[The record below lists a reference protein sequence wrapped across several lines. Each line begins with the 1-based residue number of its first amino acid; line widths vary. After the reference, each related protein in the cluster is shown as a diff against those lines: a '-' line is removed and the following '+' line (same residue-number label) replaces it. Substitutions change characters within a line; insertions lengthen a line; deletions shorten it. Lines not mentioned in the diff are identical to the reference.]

1 MSEDKNNLK
10 IKNKEKSNI
19 SNSISKFYKY
29 NKGKRTLCNCLCCKK
44 CNIYW
49 RPLKRDNI
57 NNINNPQKSIKF
69 KKEFHCFKECLN
81 CKKYIQKKEE
91 QWKEYMATSGLEFD
105 PITEQ
110 PKINNKQIDIDK
122 DDKDT
127 IIKKVK
133 ELSLSEFQP
142 IKTPGDGNCM
152 TRAILKSIDENEA
165 NHIELRQ
172 ILMDYIKNTE
182 YEEENTIFIEEK
194 CSNKEEYIK
203 KAREEGY
210 YLSGIALETMVKKT
224 NLIVGVYKSDKRY
237 KEDPWSI
244 ITPTEGDIKGVI
256 LLYLE
261 QGKSCQTGHYQGI
274 KLFNKHNLGNISM
287 DLFRKK
293 AINLND
299 SNINMKD
306 KTYLNVLIMNCRSI
320 RDYLKRILLID
331 ILRSKRIDVALL
343 QETFLIKKDP
353 LYFEGYKIYRDDNEM
368 QRRKGTAILIN
379 TKLDVDIQRIA
390 ADPNGRFVKVRM
402 TNRDDNNTITIS
414 SVYLEPNGDLE
425 DINKII
431 FESDVIG
438 GDMNN
443 GNSGLNQTDVFHLK
457 NIEIIDKIELED
469 NTIFDHPIL
478 LGKIKYGTCILNDES
493 SILILNKKKT
503 ENNYKILLDITKG
516 IDNTNKLIEPHKII
530 KVKEYEE
537 MIDITKYG
545 EEYAQTKKEIKE
557 IYKEDLKRK
566 YKNINAIITQNKL
579 NIDNWYYINKTLIEK
594 RTSKIWKTT
603 ANKYKIVEDYKK
615 LFGHQENRKF
625 EINKVLNKIDNILR
639 ILEINEDK
647 FPKGYLYTP
656 KSKAL
661 DYNGFNQRFLI
672 NVLKDNEPLNI
683 FKKLRF
689 LLEKLS
695 ENKGIEHFIH
705 KNIRTI
711 LFKKKEN
718 ADSQKELRSISILPA
733 WLITLEKIVKP
744 IINTLINNKITK
756 SQFGFKEKSDCNL
769 AKTMMHTIL

>member
-1 MSEDKNNLK
+1 
-10 IKNKEKSNI
+10 
-19 SNSISKFYKY
+19 
-29 NKGKRTLCNCLCCKK
+29 
-44 CNIYW
+44 
-49 RPLKRDNI
+49 
-57 NNINNPQKSIKF
+57 
-69 KKEFHCFKECLN
+69 
-81 CKKYIQKKEE
+81 
-91 QWKEYMATSGLEFD
+91 
-105 PITEQ
+105 
-110 PKINNKQIDIDK
+110 
-122 DDKDT
+122 
-127 IIKKVK
+127 
-133 ELSLSEFQP
+133 
-142 IKTPGDGNCM
+142 
-152 TRAILKSIDENEA
+152 
-165 NHIELRQ
+165 
-172 ILMDYIKNTE
+172 
-182 YEEENTIFIEEK
+182 
-194 CSNKEEYIK
+194 
-203 KAREEGY
+203 
-210 YLSGIALETMVKKT
+210 
-224 NLIVGVYKSDKRY
+224 
-237 KEDPWSI
+237 
-244 ITPTEGDIKGVI
+244 
-256 LLYLE
+256 
-261 QGKSCQTGHYQGI
+261 
-274 KLFNKHNLGNISM
+274 
-287 DLFRKK
+287 
-293 AINLND
+293 
-299 SNINMKD
+299 
-306 KTYLNVLIMNCRSI
+306 
-320 RDYLKRILLID
+320 
-331 ILRSKRIDVALL
+331 
-343 QETFLIKKDP
+343 
-353 LYFEGYKIYRDDNEM
+353 M

-493 SILILNKKKT
+493 SILILDKKKT
-503 ENNYKILLDITKG
+503 ENNYKILLDIIKG

-672 NVLKDNEPLNI
+672 NVLKD
-683 FKKLRF
+683 
-689 LLEKLS
+689 
-695 ENKGIEHFIH
+695 
-705 KNIRTI
+705 KNR
-711 LFKKKEN
+711 
-718 ADSQKELRSISILPA
+718 
-733 WLITLEKIVKP
+733 
-744 IINTLINNKITK
+744 
-756 SQFGFKEKSDCNL
+756 
-769 AKTMMHTIL
+769 